1 MRPEGSIEPKE
12 DDMDIF
18 SKLCVAGLARAAV
31 AAATL
36 ASNANVGFGDVAA
49 ATLSANSG
57 ATMIALNPQPLPPGD
72 REDDFDFRG

>member
-1 MRPEGSIEPKE
+1 MRPERVEPKE
-12 DDMDIF
+12 DDMNIF
-18 SKLCVAGLARAAV
+18 SKLCLAGLACAAV

-36 ASNANVGFGDVAA
+36 ASNANVGFRDVAA
-49 ATLSANSG
+49 ATASANRG